1 MQFLVRP
8 FAAADEEDAD
18 HIVEPDERNREV
30 AFRSLRGRSRG
41 ARVFLKELSEELEE
55 RGREFAPLGPRH
67 GRDDKHARSESQ
79 FPLEQRTLV
88 VRQDLPQELE
98 RAEHAL
104 LGSLRR
110 LQDLRRVVERPAK
123 QLQARGL
130 APLYGHGRSFFL
142 TFSTGSGSPVR
153 TPRRPL
159 KGDPTS
165 TPFSVKFIL
174 RTSVA
179 CRTPRAFST
188 EMPRSR
194 FPSSSTYLSW
204 ITLSAANE
212 IPRPESW
219 AEPSRSAMSMFRL
232 SVTPWAR
239 KCLVMA

>member
-41 ARVFLKELSEELEE
+41 ARVFLEELSE
-55 RGREFAPLGPRH
+55 
-67 GRDDKHARSESQ
+67 D
-79 FPLEQRTLV
+79 LEQRTLV

-153 TPRRPL
+153 TPRKPL

-179 CRTPRAFST
+179 CRTPRAFNT

-212 IPRPESW
+212 MP
-219 AEPSRSAMSMFRL
+219 
-232 SVTPWAR
+232 
-239 KCLVMA
+239 